1 MDNIERPKSPIVD
14 YPGPMPEPDFE
25 SWLAEQQD
33 RQDVTG
39 AIARFIIWDLERGC
53 WPTSNSIDAKYTWWG
68 TEKAHERQ
76 IRAFRSHLACE
87 HNVTY
92 EHYVTLDKAFK
103 EYVTARDDASKR
115 WSEWMNEHGVAYPPV
130 CELEE

>member
-1 MDNIERPKSPIVD
+1 MDTAKEI

-25 SWLAEQQD
+25 SWLAEQQG
-33 RQDVTG
+33 RQDRTG
-39 AIARFIIWDLERGC
+39 AMARFIIADLKKGC

-68 TEKAHERQ
+68 PEKQDERQ

-87 HNVTY
+87 HNVTHK
-92 EHYVTLDKAFK
+92 HYVALDKAFK

-115 WSEWMNEHGVAYPPV
+115 WIEWMNEHGVAYPPV